1 MHMHESIPQI
11 SKATFRFGLD
21 FIEDKEIAYKFI
33 SQAK

>member
-1 MHMHESIPQI
+1 MHESIPQI

-21 FIEDKEIAYKFI
+21 FIEKNKEIAYKFI